1 MYNVKFVPIKTEKGD
16 FIHGKY
22 VLRIKI
28 KVGSRQNMYSYIN
41 DGENV
46 EYLAFRTAN

>member
-1 MYNVKFVPIKTEKGD
+1 MYSVKFVPIKTNKQD
-16 FIHGKY
+16 FIPGKY

-28 KVGSRQNMYSYIN
+28 KAGSRQNMYSYIN
-41 DGENV
+41 DGESI